1 MVGTVNIANIHQK
14 GLIDVCLQ
22 YALVAL
28 FEKIGN
34 KFEKIKFLKP

>member
-1 MVGTVNIANIHQK
+1 MVGTVYIANIHQN

-28 FEKIGN
+28 FEQIAN
-34 KFEKIKFLKP
+34 KLRKNQFLKP

>member
-1 MVGTVNIANIHQK
+1 MVGTVYIANIHQN

-28 FEKIGN
+28 FEKIAN
-34 KFEKIKFLKP
+34 KF

>member
-1 MVGTVNIANIHQK
+1 MVGTIYIANIHQN

-28 FEKIGN
+28 FEKIAN
-34 KFEKIKFLKP
+34 KLKKIKFLKP